1 MCKIIHCLTPK
12 KKTIIKT
19 LVVST
24 DISISLTLSMS
35 ISISLR
41 VSLFLSKMRTFARSG
56 PVMAC
61 YNEEDTEEIIT
72 RAHELINLLKLPNV
86 AQFVLAPS
94 AGGDGPRWH
103 RDTNAS
109 LPQAM
114 RAVSGLLHRHSSF
127 LPT

>member
-1 MCKIIHCLTPK
+1 
-12 KKTIIKT
+12 
-19 LVVST
+19 
-24 DISISLTLSMS
+24 
-35 ISISLR
+35 
-41 VSLFLSKMRTFARSG
+41 MRTFARSG

-61 YNEEDTEEIIT
+61 YSEEDSEEIIT